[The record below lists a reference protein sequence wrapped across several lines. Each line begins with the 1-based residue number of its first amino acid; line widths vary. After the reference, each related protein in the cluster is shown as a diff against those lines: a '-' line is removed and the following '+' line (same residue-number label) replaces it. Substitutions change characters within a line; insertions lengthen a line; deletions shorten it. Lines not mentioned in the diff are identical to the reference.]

1 MRGGLACDFGH
12 NMAGKRPKKPRIEV
26 LIEVGRS
33 SRGDYKIP
41 KRGSEVIVGNY
52 DFLRDGRKFFLCQ
65 SLASF
70 LKKHKT
76 VPPGPNGPDWLLADH
91 TPKILNTSTSNTHNT
106 TMAPPRFHI
115 MDRITGYYGITRSL
129 RGNSR

>member
-1 MRGGLACDFGH
+1 MILGIIWRESGL
-12 NMAGKRPKKPRIEV
+12 KKPRIEV

-65 SLASF
+65 SLA
-70 LKKHKT
+70 
-76 VPPGPNGPDWLLADH
+76 LLSLFVCCSSLLLPVD
-91 TPKILNTSTSNTHNT
+91 IIIGISS
-106 TMAPPRFHI
+106 
-115 MDRITGYYGITRSL
+115 TGYTCNVI
-129 RGNSR
+129 